1 MLKRITMPGFTELDR
16 QIAKLRELRDSFR
29 AANENLS
36 YLPKDSL
43 DFPPPATE
51 S

>member
-29 AANENLS
+29 AANESRS